1 MGVQAWI
8 RAFTGPHLFV
18 FLPQAIAWTRMRNG
32 SVRAAER
39 FIWITKWWSQIAG
52 WISSLGVLFAGMLII
67 ELFYMGGS
75 DDDRLL
81 LLSPRVADHRP
92 GLFNIFWYDRP
103 GDFLLEMLGWFIW
116 LSEFTTWF
124 MFYWS
129 KTDAIKYAKY
139 MIAANSSS
147 LDDSS
152 NPF

>member
-1 MGVQAWI
+1 
-8 RAFTGPHLFV
+8 
-18 FLPQAIAWTRMRNG
+18 
-32 SVRAAER
+32 
-39 FIWITKWWSQIAG
+39 
-52 WISSLGVLFAGMLII
+52 MLII
-67 ELFYMGGS
+67 ELFYMPGS

-81 LLSPRVADHRP
+81 LLSPKVLDHKP
-92 GLFNIFWYDRP
+92 GLFNIFWHDRP

-139 MIAANSSS
+139 MIASNSSS
-147 LDDSS
+147 LDDSN